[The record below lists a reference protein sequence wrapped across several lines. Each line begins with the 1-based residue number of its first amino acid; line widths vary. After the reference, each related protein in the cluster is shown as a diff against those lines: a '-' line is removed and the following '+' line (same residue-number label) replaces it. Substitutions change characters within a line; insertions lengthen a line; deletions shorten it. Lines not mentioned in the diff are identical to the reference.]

1 MPDKMNPQQFAAR
14 IRAAHPGVYDDL
26 KDEDLTS
33 RVMQKYPQYNDM
45 VQAAPAQE
53 PGFFQRMGKAA
64 QDITEGAGAGVL
76 NTVHGTGEMIR
87 QGGNLIHEGL
97 GDSVVPPSG
106 QKALEGMTY
115 TNSPMQKLGYV
126 GEQVGEFMLP
136 GAQAEK
142 VGAKAATLLPKVA
155 KYAAPAAKIA
165 TEAGV
170 SGLQNK
176 MQGGDFSTG
185 AAFGGGGKIIGEGVS
200 AVAPK
205 IAEAAAAPGKR
216 LLKSLPEGVQNIG
229 RTILDYSKGYK
240 PSTIAG
246 ELGEQVSSHSN
257 ALNDA
262 AEAAKNRGAQVSLNP
277 ARNVVAQETKSASA
291 MNSPGYAKDVG
302 KVGDQ
307 LNYQFDRS
315 GIATKEVPAGTKS
328 VTTTSPIVNEFGNS
342 ITHEAQVPLKSEVP
356 VRLPDSVDPVRARA
370 LKQGIDLEIGNW
382 NPEAQAAID
391 PLKERVYGALN
402 AEFHSAVP
410 GAAGHDAA
418 MTNLIPAQKAMHNV
432 AYNPG
437 ITRSVVERFAR
448 PTGALVGG
456 ILGAK
461 EGYQEGGLPGAV
473 AGGVGGLV
481 IPHIITSPT
490 GMMVAARAA
499 DKGLAPA
506 LTKPILPLLRGSKKS
521 KEEEEQ
527 DQR

>member
-1 MPDKMNPQQFAAR
+1 
-14 IRAAHPGVYDDL
+14 
-26 KDEDLTS
+26 
-33 RVMQKYPQYNDM
+33 
-45 VQAAPAQE
+45 
-53 PGFFQRMGKAA
+53 MGKAA

-87 QGGNLIHEGL
+87 QGGNLIHQGL

-106 QKALEGMTY
+106 QKALDAMTY

-165 TEAGV
+165 TEAGI

-185 AAFGGGGKIIGEGVS
+185 AAFGGGGKIVGEGVS

-240 PSTIAG
+240 PETIAG
-246 ELGEQVSSHSN
+246 ELGEKIAQHSTDLDAATQAAKQSGN
-257 ALNDA
+257 RVALGPARKIAGDEA
-262 AEAAKNRGAQVSLNP
+262 AEAIAKNSPSYMRDVTQVNRQLTRQ
-277 ARNVVAQETKSASA
+277 AI
-291 MNSPGYAKDVG
+291 PGNG
-302 KVGDQ
+302 
-307 LNYQFDRS
+307 
-315 GIATKEVPAGTKS
+315 
-328 VTTTSPIVNEFGNS
+328 S
-342 ITHEAQVPLKSEVP
+342 IPLPS
-356 VRLPDSVDPVRARA
+356 SVDPVKARA
-370 LKQGIDLEIGNW
+370 LKQGIDLEIGSW
-382 NPEAQAAID
+382 NPEAQSAIA
-391 PLKERVYGALN
+391 PLQKRVYGALN
-402 AEFHSAVP
+402 AEFHKAVP
-410 GAAGHDAA
+410 AAVEHDAA
-418 MTNLIPAQKAMHNV
+418 LTNLIPAQKAIHNV